1 MINYVCVSDLHFGAA
16 SSLMTYLNPNSFQI
30 DPQKPSPT
38 LIEWIKCMDK
48 VISETNPKGS
58 PKPKLI
64 LNGDIMELALS
75 NTNETAM
82 AFEQFIN
89 LLFPKDKSQEDW
101 IFDTE
106 MHFLP
111 GNHDH
116 HLWEKARETQYINH
130 IEKLEAGS
138 YLPIPWH
145 TTKMYKPDAIPD
157 YFMNGIIQR
166 QKHLKEANVCI
177 STIYPNYIVTNPDK
191 SKGVIFTH
199 GHYIESLYTL
209 MSELKTMIFPD
220 RLRPQDIW
228 DIEAENFAWIDFFW
242 STMGR
247 SGEVGKDI
255 ELIYNKMQDPK
266 EVRKLTDNLSESIAE
281 RWQKNKIKEI
291 ATEGALKWIL
301 GEVFERIANSERGV
315 PHKVLDDKTK
325 TGLTDFIEK
334 PILSQIRSEMG
345 GQVPPYLSLIFG
357 HTHKP
362 FEEMMTFRG
371 FPQAVKVYNDG
382 GWVVD
387 TVAQQAFHGG
397 AVVLVDENLDCVSLR
412 MYNEGSYKV
421 LAKEAKYDNEDH
433 SELFKTISKLIDN
446 QHEPFATFCQVIEK
460 EVEIRHAYLRSSVES

>member
-1 MINYVCVSDLHFGAA
+1 MINYVCVSDLHLGAA
-16 SSLMTYLNPNSFQI
+16 SSLMTYVNPNSFQI
-30 DPQKPSPT
+30 DPQKPSST
-38 LIEWIKCMDK
+38 LAEWVNCMDK
-48 VISETNPKGS
+48 IISETNPKGTK
-58 PKPKLI
+58 KPKLI

-82 AFEQFIN
+82 AFEQFIK
-89 LLFPKDKSQEDW
+89 LIFPADKSPEDW

-130 IEKLEAGS
+130 IETLPPDS

-145 TTKMYKPDAIPD
+145 TTKMYKPNPIPD
-157 YFMNGIIQR
+157 YFMNGIMQR
-166 QKHLKEANVCI
+166 QPHLKEANVCI
-177 STIYPNYIVTNPDK
+177 STIYPNYIVTNEDK
-191 SKGVIFTH
+191 SKGVIFSH

-209 MSELKTMIFPD
+209 MSDLKTMIFPD
-220 RLRPQDIW
+220 RLRPQDMW

-255 ELIYNKMQDPK
+255 EVIYNKMQDPK
-266 EVRKLTDNLSESIAE
+266 EVRKLTDNLAESIAE
-281 RWQKNKIKEI
+281 RWQKNKFKEM
-291 ATEGALKWIL
+291 ATEGAMKWIL

-325 TGLTDFIEK
+325 AGLTDFIEK
-334 PILSQIRSEMG
+334 PVLLQMRAEMG
-345 GQVPPYLSLIFG
+345 QIPPYLSFIFG

-362 FEEMMTFRG
+362 FEKMMTFSG

-387 TVAQQAFHGG
+387 TVEQQAFHGG
-397 AVVLVDENLDCVSLR
+397 AVVLVDDNLDCLSLR
-412 MYNEGSYKV
+412 MYNEGKYEV
-421 LAKEAKYDNEDH
+421 YVAEAKYDTEEH
-433 SELFKTISKLIDN
+433 SEFFKTVSSLIDN
-446 QHEPFATFCQVIEK
+446 EHEPFASFCQVIEK
-460 EVEIRHAYLRSSVES
+460 EVGIRHAYLRSSVES